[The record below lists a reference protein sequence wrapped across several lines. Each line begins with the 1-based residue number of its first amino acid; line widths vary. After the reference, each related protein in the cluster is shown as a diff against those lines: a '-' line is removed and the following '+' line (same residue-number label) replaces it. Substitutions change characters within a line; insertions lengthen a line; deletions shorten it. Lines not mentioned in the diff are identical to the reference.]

1 MKWTS
6 IILLCAAQCASAA
19 VYTMNLSGAP
29 GTPANGL
36 DGWVQSEAD
45 FNDGEA
51 YPRSFVNT
59 LGTSTSLALGGY
71 YDSEPATNGPAIT
84 TARALSGLGMN
95 QSDLSMSFAIVDSD
109 ATATGRNQFSIG
121 YRDASGG
128 DLFSLVFRP
137 TGQSATPGSNDT
149 LWNVHWST
157 GGNLSA
163 AFAAISEG
171 SPTLGGIYSLSLKTF
186 ASATTG
192 AVDFNLSISSP
203 TNSFVQSGTLAGL
216 DGSNVSSIQL
226 GWRPDGAESL
236 GTNFIQV
243 AGLAVVPEPSAL
255 LLSVCSLLPFLLRR
269 SRTAC

>member
-6 IILLCAAQCASAA
+6 IFLLGAAQCASAA

-71 YDSEPATNGPAIT
+71 YDSEPATNGPGIT
-84 TARALSGLGMN
+84 TSRALSGLGMN
-95 QSDLSMSFAIVDSD
+95 QSDLVANFTIVDSD
-109 ATATGRNQFSIG
+109 STATGRNQFSIG

-137 TGQSATPGSNDT
+137 VGQSATPGTNDA

-163 AFAAISEG
+163 AFLAISEG
-171 SPTLGGIYSLSLKTF
+171 SPTLGGIYSLSLSTA
-186 ASATTG
+186 ASATAG
-192 AVDFNLSISSP
+192 AVDFNVSIG
-203 TNSFVQSGTLAGL
+203 SFTQSGTLTGLAGA
-216 DGSNVSSIQL
+216 DIASVQL
-226 GWRPDGAESL
+226 GWRPDGAEGL
-236 GTNFIQV
+236 GTNFMQV
-243 AGLAVVPEPSAL
+243 GDLSVVPEPSSL
-255 LLSVCSLLPFLLRR
+255 LLSICSVLPLVLRR
-269 SRTAC
+269 RRPIG